1 MCRPVGTL
9 IRGVMSVCTV
19 RKWGRPD
26 SRIHVSV
33 TRSGVS
39 MSNKQPHIL
48 RRFTLR
54 GLHGYK
60 NLSIDCGDSASIV
73 LAENGVGKTTL
84 LNAMY
89 ALLSGRISRLA
100 SLNFESATLDFGG
113 HLMEFSR
120 EMAFKEADPEKN
132 NSLFNR
138 RSVRELLEFISIDE
152 LNALLKKVGEGA
164 ARAEI
169 RVHPVMQ
176 RLYRNSPWDYE
187 DIFLRLDRIRPYMYN
202 TPYIEEFK
210 KDISVAMGNTTV
222 LYLPTYRRIEA
233 TFDDVAL
240 RQASAKRSGSPDEEA
255 ETDQL
260 IYFGLSDVEEKLA
273 KMTRFI
279 QQSMFEAYSRL
290 SGNMLDVLLGMRQF
304 ELPLERP
311 LDLELVRVMLGRL
324 GKSNDLTDVELE
336 RALRTTDVTSDR
348 YRPLTY
354 FLRQLLTSYEA
365 SRPQELAL
373 EDFVNVIN
381 GYFETAE
388 TDKRLRFDKEKLK
401 VDVWHD
407 ALKTS
412 LPFGSLSSG
421 EKQIVSVFS
430 RLMLDAEKSYLILI
444 DEPELSLSIE
454 WQRRF
459 LPDILQTK
467 SCHQLIAITH
477 SPFVF
482 ENDLD
487 DCARSI
493 EVRSAE
499 RKV

>member
-1 MCRPVGTL
+1 MNEISTP
-9 IRGVMSVCTV
+9 
-19 RKWGRPD
+19 
-26 SRIHVSV
+26 
-33 TRSGVS
+33 
-39 MSNKQPHIL
+39 IL

-54 GLHGYK
+54 GLYGYK
-60 NLSIDCGDSASIV
+60 DLSVDSRDAASIV

-84 LNAMY
+84 LNTLY

-100 SLNFESATLDFGG
+100 ALNFESAELEFDG
-113 HLMEFSR
+113 HS
-120 EMAFKEADPEKN
+120 
-132 NSLFNR
+132 
-138 RSVRELLEFISIDE
+138 LEFIREQAFKTMDPKESTGILNRRQARE
-152 LNALLKKVGEGA
+152 LMEYIPGEELLDLLKAYTEGA
-164 ARAEI
+164 VRADL
-169 RVHPVMQ
+169 RRHPVIQ
-176 RLYRNSPWDYE
+176 RAYRISPWDYDE
-187 DIFLRLDRIRPYMYN
+187 IFTRLDRLRASMFN
-202 TPYIEEFK
+202 APYIEEFK
-210 KDISVAMGNTTV
+210 RSVAAAMGKTTV

-240 RQASAKRSGSPDEEA
+240 RQSSAHRSGAPDEDA

-260 IYFGLSDVEEKLA
+260 IYFGLGDVEDKLA

-290 SGNMLDVLLGMRQF
+290 SGNMLDVLLGVRQF

-324 GKSNDLTDVELE
+324 GKSNNLTDVDLE
-336 RALRTTDVTSDR
+336 RALRSTNVTSER
-348 YRPLTY
+348 YGPLTY

-388 TDKRLRFDKEKLK
+388 TDKRLRFDKEKLN
-401 VDVWHD
+401 VEVWHD
-407 ALKTS
+407 ALQTS

-430 RLMLDAEKSYLILI
+430 RLILDANKSYLILI

-459 LPDILQTK
+459 LPDILNNK
-467 SCHQLIAITH
+467 SCRQLIAITH

-482 ENDLD
+482 ENELD
-487 DCARSI
+487 RCARSI
-493 EVRSAE
+493 EVVSRG
-499 RKV
+499 R